1 MNQSN
6 RKAFQDRSINCYF
19 GQVHNCHSQ
28 GMSDRLQSLQI
39 GRKPKFAGD
48 GGESIR
54 GEQPLDVIEFFGRQ
68 TARSISVRQ
77 WAFQN
82 RTHGIFRMVPRVGWI
97 SAGGNSA
104 GRCAQVIG
112 RPAFKFGILG
122 ELSGRI
128 KIVVRCGT
136 FQLISLHSS
145 STFSGS
151 DS

>member
-1 MNQSN
+1 
-6 RKAFQDRSINCYF
+6 
-19 GQVHNCHSQ
+19 
-28 GMSDRLQSLQI
+28 MSDRLQSLQI

-54 GEQPLDVIEFFGRQ
+54 GEQPLDVIEFFRRQ
-68 TARSISVRQ
+68 TARNISVRQ

-112 RPAFKFGILG
+112 RSAFKFGILG